1 MVPGPSC
8 SCIYIAF
15 YVSLYYR
22 YIILFSSSHFSNEH
36 GIRLFFFFW
45 FLSLR
50 KLKCDLSSCPK
61 QLFLTL
67 LIILYVKKFVFNNS
81 FCDSFSIST
90 GRIRSL
96 VQRYYVNHNKI
107 TTNLRRYE
115 IKSITRGAQHIKFW
129 KKKWTI
135 FKEESYFWVFIF
147 LILNISPWSFY
158 PNMNVQTRHTNSSY
172 YS

>member
-1 MVPGPSC
+1 MNYELLIKWEQITKWCRPIMFMY
-8 SCIYIAF
+8 IY
-15 YVSLYYR
+15 S
-22 YIILFSSSHFSNEH
+22 ILCFSILSIYNFVFFFPFFKRTRNKT
-36 GIRLFFFFW
+36 FFFFW

-90 GRIRSL
+90 GRIKNL

-115 IKSITRGAQHIKFW
+115 IKSITRGAQHIKF
-129 KKKWTI
+129 
-135 FKEESYFWVFIF
+135 
-147 LILNISPWSFY
+147 
-158 PNMNVQTRHTNSSY
+158 
-172 YS
+172 